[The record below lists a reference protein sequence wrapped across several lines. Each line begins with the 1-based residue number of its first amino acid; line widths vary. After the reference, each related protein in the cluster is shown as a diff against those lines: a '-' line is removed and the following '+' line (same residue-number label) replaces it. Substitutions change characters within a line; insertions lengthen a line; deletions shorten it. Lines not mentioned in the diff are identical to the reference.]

1 MISNLLAQWSWP
13 EVRHHPWRTATAV
26 LAIALG
32 VALAFSVHLVNNS
45 ALTEF
50 GAAVR
55 SASGSADFELRA
67 QADGFDEAIYSRV
80 LAHPDVA
87 AASPLIEIDARA
99 PIELGGTTL
108 IEVPG
113 AGKVTGSVVWT
124 QGRTAGVRFE
134 RALGSHVAVA
144 LGLEQPK
151 PLEPEPEPEGSQP
164 AGGILRH
171 WFRRLA
177 GVFS

>member
-1 MISNLLAQWSWP
+1 MD
-13 EVRHHPWRTATAV
+13 ER
-26 LAIALG
+26 
-32 VALAFSVHLVNNS
+32 
-45 ALTEF
+45 
-50 GAAVR
+50 R
-55 SASGSADFELRA
+55 SAQRTPIDVTLTCRMPARPQPATLR
-67 QADGFDEAIYSRV
+67 
-80 LAHPDVA
+80 DVTHHGCR
-87 AASPLIEIDARA
+87 IEVPGA

-124 QGRTAGVRFE
+124 HGRTAGVRFE
-134 RALGSHVAVA
+134 RALGSNAAVA

-151 PLEPEPEPEGSQP
+151 PVEAEPEPVAPQA

-171 WFRRLA
+171 WFRQLA

>member
-1 MISNLLAQWSWP
+1 VDERRFAQRTP
-13 EVRHHPWRTATAV
+13 IDVKLTCRMPARPQPATMRDVTHHGCRIEVP
-26 LAIALG
+26 G
-32 VALAFSVHLVNNS
+32 
-45 ALTEF
+45 
-50 GAAVR
+50 
-55 SASGSADFELRA
+55 
-67 QADGFDEAIYSRV
+67 
-80 LAHPDVA
+80 
-87 AASPLIEIDARA
+87 A

-124 QGRTAGVRFE
+124 HGREAGVRFE
-134 RALGSHVAVA
+134 RALGSPAAVA

-151 PLEPEPEPEGSQP
+151 PAEAVCEPMPDEPS
-164 AGGILRH
+164 GGILRH

>member
-1 MISNLLAQWSWP
+1 VDERRSAQ
-13 EVRHHPWRTATAV
+13 RTPID
-26 LAIALG
+26 L
-32 VALAFSVHLVNNS
+32 
-45 ALTEF
+45 ALTCRMP
-50 GAAVR
+50 ARPQPAT
-55 SASGSADFELRA
+55 LR
-67 QADGFDEAIYSRV
+67 
-80 LAHPDVA
+80 DVTHHGCR
-87 AASPLIEIDARA
+87 IEVPGA

-151 PLEPEPEPEGSQP
+151 PPEPEPEPEASQP